1 AGGGWGWVPARP
13 RYFYSV
19 RQSRGR
25 AMRAPTFPPW
35 IWLQAAGRRGRRL
48 VHHDAGRRIYGGKRS
63 GAPAPEQFSPSRII
77 KSWTI
82 CALRCGRGLGVG
94 SRKAAVFLQRS
105 AEPQAGSRKA
115 AVLLQRSAEPR
126 ARQRAIKKGKS
137 DKLFPYI

>member
-1 AGGGWGWVPARP
+1 
-13 RYFYSV
+13 
-19 RQSRGR
+19 
-25 AMRAPTFPPW
+25 M
-35 IWLQAAGRRGRRL
+35 
-48 VHHDAGRRIYGGKRS
+48 
-63 GAPAPEQFSPSRII
+63 
-77 KSWTI
+77 
-82 CALRCGRGLGVG
+82 G